1 MIILLCSKA
10 NEKISALPIVS
21 KCIGINKRRILMK
34 SHIFSQFNY
43 CPLVWMWHI
52 RKLNNK
58 INRIQERTLQIV
70 YRDYKSIFKELNN
83 KSITIHQKNL
93 QYFVIE
99 IYKIKGVFRFSKN
112 FVYSIRSGIQLK
124 KA

>member
-10 NEKISALPIVS
+10 NEKISALPKVS
-21 KCIGINKRRILMK
+21 KYIGINKRRILMK

-43 CPLVWMWHI
+43 CPLVWMWHS
-52 RKLNNK
+52 RRLNKK

-70 YRDYKSIFKELNN
+70 YRDYESSFKELLRNN

-93 QYFVIE
+93 QYFLIE
-99 IYKIKGVFRFSKN
+99 IYKIKTDFS
-112 FVYSIRSGIQLK
+112 IQ
-124 KA
+124 

>member
-10 NEKISALPIVS
+10 NEKISALPKVS
-21 KCIGINKRRILMK
+21 KYIGINKRRILMK

-43 CPLVWMWHI
+43 CPLVWMWHS
-52 RKLNNK
+52 RRLNKK

-99 IYKIKGVFRFSKN
+99 IYKIKRGFS
-112 FVYSIRSGIQLK
+112 IQ
-124 KA
+124 